1 MGGRIEKPK
10 DAGATFRRLW
20 LQFRP
25 FRGRLALVTA
35 AVVLYTLLGLCGP
48 YLMGQAI
55 DRFIV
60 LKNADGLARIA
71 VLMLGA
77 YVLGNLVQL
86 FSNRLMAVLSQRVLR
101 DLRGRL
107 FQHLQTLPVA
117 FFDRQPAGDLM
128 SRLTNDVEAI
138 NQAVA
143 QNITA
148 LLASVLSMVGI
159 LVAMFVLDRW
169 LALAAL
175 VVVPVMFWFTRFV
188 AVYTRR
194 GFRDLQRALGG
205 LNGVME
211 EVISGQKVVKA
222 FRRSDAAIQ
231 SFREHNQEVY
241 RVSIYANTYALLL
254 MPLTAVLGNLFVIV
268 LAGLGGWLA
277 LQGLVTVG
285 IIATFINYGQNF
297 VNPLRQL
304 SNLYNT
310 IQAALAG
317 AERVFQTMDSPAEL
331 DHATA
336 ALPQPLAGKGAV
348 RFDQVSFG
356 YRPDVPVIRD
366 MSLLARAGEM
376 VALVGPTGA
385 GKTTIVNLLT
395 RFYEIDGGTITI
407 DGVDIRAIN
416 KGELRRQLGIVLQ
429 ETFLFSASVL
439 ENIRYGRLEA
449 TDDEVMEA
457 ARLADAD
464 HFIRQLP
471 LGYHTILSERAGNLS
486 QGQRQLLAIART
498 LLANPAILI
507 LDEATSSVDTRT
519 EARIKDALVR
529 LRRGRTSFVIAHRL
543 STIRDASQ
551 VLVIR
556 EGEIVERGTHD
567 ELMAAQGFYSHLYI
581 SQFKGQAL

>member
-1 MGGRIEKPK
+1 MTAPAPANAGSTEPSRADGVRAALQPVGPRMGGRIEKPK

-188 AVYTRR
+188 AV
-194 GFRDLQRALGG
+194 
-205 LNGVME
+205 
-211 EVISGQKVVKA
+211 
-222 FRRSDAAIQ
+222 
-231 SFREHNQEVY
+231 
-241 RVSIYANTYALLL
+241 
-254 MPLTAVLGNLFVIV
+254 
-268 LAGLGGWLA
+268 
-277 LQGLVTVG
+277 
-285 IIATFINYGQNF
+285 
-297 VNPLRQL
+297 
-304 SNLYNT
+304 
-310 IQAALAG
+310 
-317 AERVFQTMDSPAEL
+317 
-331 DHATA
+331 
-336 ALPQPLAGKGAV
+336 
-348 RFDQVSFG
+348 
-356 YRPDVPVIRD
+356 
-366 MSLLARAGEM
+366 
-376 VALVGPTGA
+376 
-385 GKTTIVNLLT
+385 
-395 RFYEIDGGTITI
+395 
-407 DGVDIRAIN
+407 
-416 KGELRRQLGIVLQ
+416 
-429 ETFLFSASVL
+429 
-439 ENIRYGRLEA
+439 
-449 TDDEVMEA
+449 
-457 ARLADAD
+457 
-464 HFIRQLP
+464 
-471 LGYHTILSERAGNLS
+471 
-486 QGQRQLLAIART
+486 
-498 LLANPAILI
+498 
-507 LDEATSSVDTRT
+507 
-519 EARIKDALVR
+519 
-529 LRRGRTSFVIAHRL
+529 
-543 STIRDASQ
+543 
-551 VLVIR
+551 
-556 EGEIVERGTHD
+556 
-567 ELMAAQGFYSHLYI
+567 
-581 SQFKGQAL
+581 